1 MQMANRHMRRCPA
14 SPITREM
21 QIKTI
26 VRHHCIPILRTVV
39 IVMMMMM
46 MMVVVVVMVIVMM
59 CWLEWGKSELWCTA
73 GGNVKW
79 CSHC

>member
-1 MQMANRHMRRCPA
+1 MP
-14 SPITREM
+14 
-21 QIKTI
+21 
-26 VRHHCIPILRTVV
+26 PILRTVV

-46 MMVVVVVMVIVMM
+46 MMMMMM
-59 CWLEWGKSELWCTA
+59 CWLEWGKSEPWCTA